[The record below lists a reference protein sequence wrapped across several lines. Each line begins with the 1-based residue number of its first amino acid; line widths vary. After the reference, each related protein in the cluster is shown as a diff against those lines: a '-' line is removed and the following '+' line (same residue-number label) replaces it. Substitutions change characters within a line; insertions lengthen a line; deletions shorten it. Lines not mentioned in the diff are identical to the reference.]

1 MKPLNKLKKI
11 VKKIKFYG
19 SAYECS
25 LCLFKANQFLDGGLY
40 KKRKHAKCPICN
52 SLERHRQ
59 LFFIL
64 KDKADF
70 SGSKSLLH
78 FAPERCLMNVL
89 QKEPLLIYKTSHY
102 DKNVESDYHYDIRAI
117 DANDK
122 TFDYI
127 VCSHVLEHID
137 DDRLAMKEM
146 RRILKEGG
154 IAFIQVPIWPSEKH
168 ATYENFDITDEG
180 DRIIHFGQFDHV
192 RIYGLDVLQR
202 LQQAGFSKVEVID
215 LCETLDEKA
224 IQKYG
229 LRNFG
234 DSRDITYVCYK

>member
-1 MKPLNKLKKI
+1 MKQLKAFLKK
-11 VKKIKFYG
+11 VKFSG
-19 SAYECS
+19 SNYECP
-25 LCLFKANQFLDGGLY
+25 LCLFKAKQFLDGGLY
-40 KKRKHAKCPICN
+40 KKRKNAKCPICN

-59 LFFIL
+59 LYFIL
-64 KDKADF
+64 KEKANFDT
-70 SGSKSLLH
+70 SKSLLH
-78 FAPERCLMNVL
+78 FAPERCLKQFL
-89 QKEPLLIYKTSHY
+89 EKESNLKYMTSHY
-102 DKNVESDYHYDIRAI
+102 GEDVTSDFHFDIRAI
-117 DANDK
+117 DAKDD

-127 VCSHVLEHID
+127 ICSHVLEHID
-137 DDRLAMKEM
+137 QDILAMQEM
-146 RRILKEGG
+146 KRVLSQGG

-168 ATYENFDITDEG
+168 PTYENFDITDEG

-224 IQKYG
+224 IRKYG